1 MNASRMESVRV
12 ARTLLTTTRSD
23 AAIFLITA
31 VVTVSVDLVVAILI
45 GLAVAAFFAL
55 RALSRASGVH
65 REEIA
70 GPVHPGDARIAVFRI
85 DGALFFGAVDRI
97 IERVSAQ
104 KGLDVVRSE
113 EHTSELQSRGH
124 LVCRLL
130 LEKKKNKI
138 THQ

>member
-23 AAIFLITA
+23 ASIFLTTA

-85 DGALFFGAVDRI
+85 DGAMFFGAVDRSI
-97 IERVSAQ
+97 ATVTAGRVS
-104 KGLDVVRSE
+104 D
-113 EHTSELQSRGH
+113 
-124 LVCRLL
+124 
-130 LEKKKNKI
+130 
-138 THQ
+138 

>member
-23 AAIFLITA
+23 ASIFLITA

-65 REEIA
+65 REEIT
-70 GPVHPGDARIAVFRI
+70 GPGHRGDARIAIVRSE
-85 DGALFFGAVDRI
+85 GALLFGAVDRI
-97 IERVSAQ
+97 IERGSAP
-104 KGLDVVRSE
+104 KGRDVV
-113 EHTSELQSRGH
+113 
-124 LVCRLL
+124 
-130 LEKKKNKI
+130 
-138 THQ
+138 